1 MLAILLTVVGIS
13 GTFTMRQKNS
23 QNQNI
28 GQPVGVASAMSATRI
43 LASGKP
49 YLLYGTAWKENET
62 SRLVHEA
69 IKSGFR
75 FVDTACQPKHYNEP
89 GVGEG
94 IVEAMKE
101 LDLSRSD
108 LFIQTKFTSL
118 NGQDPNRLP
127 YDKHA
132 PLEEQ
137 VRQSIEASLKNLRTE
152 YIDSLVLHSPMK
164 NHQETMRVWKVL
176 EEKVDDGLIRQLGV
190 SNCYDLR
197 EFQMIYD
204 DATIKPKVLQNRF
217 YSESGFDVDLR
228 EYCANHDIRYQ
239 SFWTLTS
246 GTTRQNLRKHEIE
259 EMAKAKGLTPQTL
272 MYAYMLELGH
282 TPLSGTTNQEHM
294 FADVSIME
302 RIQAG
307 ETILDEEELNQMTEL
322 LGI

>member
-1 MLAILLTVVGIS
+1 MSAI
-13 GTFTMRQKNS
+13 
-23 QNQNI
+23 
-28 GQPVGVASAMSATRI
+28 SATRI

-49 YLLYGTAWKENET
+49 YLLYGTAWKEKET
-62 SRLVHEA
+62 SRLVQEA
-69 IKSGFR
+69 IKAGFR

-94 IVEAMKE
+94 IMKAMRE

-118 NGQDPNRLP
+118 NGQDPNRIP
-127 YDKHA
+127 YDKDA
-132 PLEEQ
+132 AVEDQ
-137 VRQSIEASLKNLRTE
+137 VRQSLEASLKNLRTE
-152 YIDSLVLHSPMK
+152 YIDSFVLHSPMK

-176 EEKVDDGLIRQLGV
+176 EGKVDDGLIRQLGV

-204 DATIKPKVLQNRF
+204 DARVKPAVLQNRF
-217 YSESGFDVDLR
+217 YSDSGFDVDLR
-228 EYCANHDIRYQ
+228 EYCENHDIRYQ

-246 GTTRQNLRKHEIE
+246 GTTRQNLQKPEIK
-259 EMAKAKGLTPQTL
+259 EMANEKGVTPQIL
-272 MYAYMLELGH
+272 MFAYMLELGH

-307 ETILDEEELNQMTEL
+307 ETILNEEELNQMSEL

>member
-1 MLAILLTVVGIS
+1 MSAI
-13 GTFTMRQKNS
+13 
-23 QNQNI
+23 
-28 GQPVGVASAMSATRI
+28 SATRI

-62 SRLVHEA
+62 SRLVQEA
-69 IKSGFR
+69 IKAGFR

-94 IVEAMKE
+94 IMKAMRE

-118 NGQDPNRLP
+118 DGQDPNRLP
-127 YDKHA
+127 YDKGA
-132 PLEEQ
+132 AVEDQ
-137 VRQSIEASLKNLRTE
+137 VRQSLEASLKNLRTE
-152 YIDSLVLHSPMK
+152 YIDSFVLHSPMK

-204 DATIKPKVLQNRF
+204 DARVKPAVLQNRF
-217 YSESGFDVDLR
+217 YSDSGFDVDLR

-246 GTTRQNLRKHEIE
+246 GTTRQNLRKPEIK
-259 EMAKAKGLTPQTL
+259 EMANEKGLTPQTL

-307 ETILDEEELNQMTEL
+307 ETILNEEELNQMSEL

>member
-1 MLAILLTVVGIS
+1 
-13 GTFTMRQKNS
+13 
-23 QNQNI
+23 
-28 GQPVGVASAMSATRI
+28 
-43 LASGKP
+43 
-49 YLLYGTAWKENET
+49 
-62 SRLVHEA
+62 
-69 IKSGFR
+69 
-75 FVDTACQPKHYNEP
+75 
-89 GVGEG
+89 
-94 IVEAMKE
+94 VEAMKE